1 MAYSEDVNVNLNVL
15 TGTMGGVT
23 AIMGG
28 MSALTSS
35 FGALATQASDT
46 FGSLDGLL
54 VASTALI
61 ATLGLQAAESFGE
74 FEQGMKIVQTVSG
87 QTGYAIDELSN
98 KASQMS
104 ITYRTAIGD
113 ITDGLQ
119 TLGRAGL
126 NSAESQLEVL
136 ESGLQT
142 AKLEGRNLNSVLE
155 ELIQNTSML
164 GGNLKSIDFGQ
175 QSEYLN
181 SLMVGTSMTAP
192 IDSHDISQTLQYA
205 GGTAAAAGANL
216 ENKEKLEDLMGTVAA
231 FAQKGVTGSM
241 AGTALR
247 AFFTKPASQ
256 DKNVT
261 EGLGMIGLTPDQLW
275 EKNGNEMKSVS
286 DQIGII
292 QRQMDHLNLSTMD
305 QVEIWGKIVG
315 PKMGQQMMKLESSD
329 IKELTRDIQSAKSA
343 QELSAQTLY
352 TYNQR
357 LSELSQLK
365 DQVFRGYGEKI
376 VTFLNPALTVINEI
390 MKLLSNP
397 VINTASFMLIGS
409 LLGHGFRKAWNM
421 AVTLYNQVKSLIG
434 GVISGIENINSTAE
448 GTALGFQQ
456 SASQVDFLNRKLEET
471 NGILQAIQAKSMGI
485 KPGYQ
490 LPGGLYTDPVSKRTF
505 KAYEENVVIDEHG
518 VMGDNIAGKI
528 YSGEHGQDLIKGI
541 EEHNKQALESIEMMK
556 TANATEI
563 EALKIKRQNAQAVI
577 EESWRTRV
585 QEIKS
590 VNRFWKETGLD
601 PVAQAQLQND
611 SEYQSLKNK
620 FGNNIPKESLERLY
634 GYYRYDSDERDMD
647 RKKWVNSQMGMAAT
661 QRRMDLGDFTRGF
674 DEKIA
679 ELSDEEAIKAQF
691 PMFDEKQIAEIK
703 EKGITKVRTELKMFD
718 EYEYKEWQK
727 RQKTRGAEGIYSLER
742 AADFYDEEGN
752 VNYDSTVGKQYGA
765 ELEDLKNRK
774 GGGYYVVPESHFLPE
789 SHPNAQVLGQA
800 LNNNILNEMAD
811 ARDNIVTQQK
821 KQLLGQTGINAK
833 AYQVG
838 SERLSI
844 FSNGLREASSAASN
858 FKKKILETPSKM
870 KSDFL
875 ARQERRARGKGY
887 FQDADNVKS
896 FQKRTYDLTKN
907 EDFVKAN
914 KGADLKTV
922 TANLRK
928 ELNLT
933 AAEFSALVNTEQQFN
948 EVFGFTGQ
956 QLQEVGNGASVL
968 REQIANL
975 TISEEEE
982 ATMSQEVAAAKR
994 SEAMASVQAAAADEA
1009 ETVASSSSALS
1020 GAFNSLKGGLSSVV
1034 GYMGGPLMAGM
1045 MGITV
1050 AIQAIQAS
1058 QQAWQEKMQEATN
1071 ELSETVDKLNESE
1084 DEIKKTFDK
1093 ENELSEA
1100 NSEKALAEQYA
1111 NVYDT
1116 FYQGQS
1122 DRANL
1127 GRSSYEEDV
1136 SMVGK
1141 RNEDGSYNRENMLT
1155 PEQMEEV
1162 NNNIGEVGL
1171 AQDENV
1177 QALKENT
1184 MQLVAATAAYNQ
1196 AQEKLSDSF
1205 DDGTWGFDSAAS
1217 DFTDQ
1222 LGEWQEEIWNL
1233 GAFMTSGDAR
1243 EGFLDKKSPIL
1254 TGSQADSNYGG
1265 STEFAPI
1272 LMADSFRFGTDQGL
1286 RQFFGSDFNRIVG
1299 LMNNINSNVMS
1310 IHTQNFSAY
1319 QVGQNPNGVSHEQ
1332 MALMQVSMKERKEDY
1347 QVLGKQMFR
1356 YEQQN
1361 GFPGSNPH
1369 ARGVRGGRARGTAY
1383 QDIGNLMAAD
1393 KAMRTGNKKEYDRAM
1408 KALGGKTKLTVQ
1420 DKNLINSVKKLMALT
1435 DNKLSEQNIIAMGQL
1450 QQMQDMYQ
1458 VANETV
1464 APGIMQTVQ
1473 GVYQNVSA
1481 TGTAGANAGTAAG
1494 GAVSAGANAAAIASI
1509 LGAQAQSNAEGYAYD
1524 KWKRTGETMID
1535 GMQIKNQD
1543 DFTKALAKQG
1553 PQAKKWESEVLQT
1566 LSGSGWSVNH
1576 PGATPEEIKKQGE
1589 RLAGE
1594 NSDLM
1599 KSGASY
1605 QDKLNTATKMLTGY
1619 MTGAILASY
1628 DQSSLGEYGSGSH
1641 DVGSGSGGDGGDGGS
1656 GGSDKG
1662 SGSKKERV
1670 DLVLCNKK
1678 EIPKLNVN
1686 LFKKPPNF
1694 TVLNKNFKLRDI
1706 KINSED
1712 KPKAIL
1718 NAIKNGIIETQ
1729 KRMDPKII
1737 QDESAEY
1744 DPVSATDGS
1753 STPSGTTKTTT

>member
-1 MAYSEDVNVNLNVL
+1 MAYQEDVNVNLNVL
-15 TGTMGGVT
+15 TGTLGGVT
-23 AIMGG
+23 AILGG

-35 FGALATQASDT
+35 FGAMATQASES
-46 FGSLDGLL
+46 FGALDGLL
-54 VASTALI
+54 VTSTALI
-61 ATLGLQAAESFGE
+61 ATFGIQAAESFGE
-74 FEQGMKIVQTVSG
+74 FEQGMKIVQTVSN
-87 QTGYAIDELSN
+87 QTGYAINELSD

-104 ITYRTAIGD
+104 VAYRTSIGD

-126 NSAESQLEVL
+126 NSVGSQLEVL

-164 GGNLKSIDFGQ
+164 GGNLKSVDFGQ

-216 ENKEKLEDLMGTVAA
+216 ENKDKLEDLMGTVAA

-261 EGLGMIGLTPDQLW
+261 EGLEMIGLTPDRLW
-275 EKNGNEMKSVS
+275 EKGGNEMKSVS

-292 QRQMDHLNLSTMD
+292 QRQMDHLNMSTMD

-365 DQVFRGYGEKI
+365 DQAFRGFGEKL
-376 VTFLNPALTVINEI
+376 VTFLNPALSVINYI
-390 MKLLSNP
+390 MKWMSNP
-397 VINTASFMLIGS
+397 IVNTSAFMLIGS
-409 LLGHGFRKAWNM
+409 LLGHGLRKAWGM
-421 AVTLYNQVKSLIG
+421 ATTLYNEIKNLIS
-434 GVISGIENINSTAE
+434 GVISGINDINTIAGGSAS
-448 GTALGFQQ
+448 GFQQ
-456 SASQVDFLNRKLEET
+456 SASQVDFLNRKLQET
-471 NGILQAIQAKSMGI
+471 DATLQAIQAKSMGI
-485 KPGYQ
+485 RPGYQ
-490 LPGGLYTDPVSKRTF
+490 LPGGLYTDQVNKRTF
-505 KAYEENVVIDEHG
+505 NAYEEDVVIDKHG

-528 YSGEHGQDLIKGI
+528 YSGEHGRELIKGI

-556 TANATEI
+556 TANAAEI
-563 EALKIKRQNAQAVI
+563 EALKIKKQNAKAVV
-577 EESWRTRV
+577 EESWRTRT

-590 VNRFWKETGLD
+590 INRFWKETGLD
-601 PVAQAQLQND
+601 PISQAQLQND
-611 SEYQSLKNK
+611 SEYKSLKK
-620 FGNNIPKESLERLY
+620 SFGKHIPKESLEQLY
-634 GYYRYDSDERDMD
+634 GYYRYESNERDMD
-647 RKKWVNSQMGMAAT
+647 RKKWVQSQMGMAAS
-661 QRRMDLGDFTRGF
+661 QRRTDLGEYTRGF
-674 DEKIA
+674 DEQIA
-679 ELSDEEAIKAQF
+679 ALSDEEAIKAQF
-691 PMFDEKQIAEIK
+691 PMFDDKQIAEIK

-718 EYEYKEWQK
+718 EYEYNEWQK
-727 RQKTRGAEGIYSLER
+727 RQRERGAEGIYSLER
-742 AADFYDEEGN
+742 ASDFYDAEGN
-752 VNYDSTVGKQYGA
+752 VNYESTVGKQHGS
-765 ELEDLKNRK
+765 ELSDLKKR
-774 GGGYYVVPESHFLPE
+774 GYYVVPESHFLPE
-789 SHPNAQVLGQA
+789 SQPNAQLLGQA
-800 LNNNILNEMAD
+800 LNKNILNEMAD
-811 ARDNIVTQQK
+811 ARDNIVDHQK
-821 KQLLGQTGINAK
+821 KELLGQTGINSK
-833 AYQVG
+833 AHRIG
-838 SERLSI
+838 SESLNS
-844 FSNGLREASSAASN
+844 FSKGLNTATSAATN
-858 FKKKILETPSKM
+858 FSKKITQAPSKM
-870 KSDFL
+870 KEGFL
-875 ARQERRARGKGY
+875 ALQERRSRGKGY
-887 FQDADNVKS
+887 FQDAENIKS
-896 FQKRTYDLTKN
+896 FQQKSYNLMQNK
-907 EDFVKAN
+907 DFVKMN
-914 KGADLKTV
+914 KGEDLKTI

-928 ELNLT
+928 ELNMT

-948 EVFGFTGQ
+948 EVFNFTGQ
-956 QLQEVGNGASVL
+956 QLQEVGERAAFL
-968 REQIANL
+968 REEIASL

-982 ATMSQEVAAAKR
+982 AAMSGEVVAAKK

-1009 ETVASSSSALS
+1009 ESISSASNALS
-1020 GAFNSLKGGLSSVV
+1020 SAFSVLGNGMKSVV

-1050 AIQAIQAS
+1050 VMQAIQAS

-1071 ELSETVDKLNESE
+1071 ELSESIDQLSEYEDK
-1084 DEIKKTFDK
+1084 IKETFGK

-1122 DRANL
+1122 NRADL

-1155 PEQMEEV
+1155 PEQMEEI
-1162 NNNIGEVGL
+1162 NNNIGEVGV

-1196 AQEKLSDSF
+1196 AQEKLADSF

-1299 LMNNINSNVMS
+1299 LMDNINSNVMG
-1310 IHTQNFSAY
+1310 IHSQNFSAY

-1332 MALMQVSMKERKEDY
+1332 MALMQISMKERKEDY

-1361 GFPGSNPH
+1361 GFPGSNSL

-1393 KAMRTGNKKEYDRAM
+1393 KALQTGNKKEYDRAM
-1408 KALGGKTKLTVQ
+1408 KALNGKTKLTVQ

-1543 DFTKALAKQG
+1543 DFIKALAKQG

-1641 DVGSGSGGDGGDGGS
+1641 DVGSGSGGDGGS
-1656 GGSDKG
+1656 GESDKDKD